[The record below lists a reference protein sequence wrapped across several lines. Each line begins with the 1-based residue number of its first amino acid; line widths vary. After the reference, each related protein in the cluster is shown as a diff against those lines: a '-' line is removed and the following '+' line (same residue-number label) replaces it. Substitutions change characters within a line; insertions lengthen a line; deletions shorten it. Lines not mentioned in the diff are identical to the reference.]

1 MMHCSNHAAFICI
14 NSNTAAD
21 VSVKEQRI
29 YDDVGYKEC
38 PFVRAT
44 RMAVHVRQFFTTT
57 HLEFLLFVRCD
68 SFVCHAVLDILEGEQ
83 RSLTYGKLYFRFFC
97 KLLAPVANRSG
108 LERACLLFSNDLCTK
123 VVHVDPPSRLDCS
136 GVRRWRH
143 CPVLRQSCQTF
154 PSTYPPHSQKKCST
168 ERRW

>member
-68 SFVCHAVLDILEGEQ
+68 SFVCHAVLYILEGEQ
-83 RSLTYGKLYFRFFC
+83 RSLTYVNYILDFQWQIDLQRT
-97 KLLAPVANRSG
+97 SS
-108 LERACLLFSNDLCTK
+108 LERACLLF
-123 VVHVDPPSRLDCS
+123 
-136 GVRRWRH
+136 
-143 CPVLRQSCQTF
+143 
-154 PSTYPPHSQKKCST
+154 
-168 ERRW
+168 